1 MLMQNKYLKH
11 CKYWIVFPVL
21 ALFIN
26 ACGFKLRTTFDLPQ
40 ELHTLNVIG
49 AEPNFR
55 NNVIKTLKR
64 ASIHISEDAHITL
77 KLLKLELSRRVAAVD
92 SDAKPSEYA
101 LKYQLDYQ
109 LIDKDSNQISS
120 KQKVN
125 VNRSYAFTPADI
137 SAKLEE
143 EKLLMSEMRN
153 DIIIKLIRQLRNIP
167 IDFPESDAE
176 NTPATNTPQGFHY
189 KQ

>member
-1 MLMQNKYLKH
+1 MLMQKIIFKH
-11 CKYWIVFPVL
+11 YKYWITFLVV

-49 AEPNFR
+49 ADASFR

-64 ASIHISEDAHITL
+64 ASIHISEDAPITL
-77 KLLKLELSRRVAAVD
+77 KLLNLELSRRVAAVD

-101 LKYQLDYQ
+101 LKYHLDYQ
-109 LIDKDSNQISS
+109 LIDKDNNPISS
-120 KQKVN
+120 KKKVN
-125 VNRSYAFTPADI
+125 VIRSYAFTPEDI
-137 SAKLEE
+137 SAKYEE
-143 EKLLMSEMRN
+143 EKILMSEMLN

-167 IDFPESDAE
+167 IDLPEN
-176 NTPATNTPQGFHY
+176 NTSQ
-189 KQ
+189 